1 MPMKREPRFL
11 IIDGYPKQS
20 RDELEQAGMKLAWK
34 LYVEMIT
41 NYLPDAVY
49 DLWLPSDTAQVLPE
63 GRSLDDYAGV
73 LWTGCNLT
81 IYHTHDERVTRQIEF
96 AKEAYDAGLPSYG
109 SCWGLQMAAVA
120 AGGVVEANPKGREM
134 GIARKIRVTQE
145 GSAHPFL
152 AGKLPVFDGFISH
165 VDEVVELP
173 EGATLLAEGLFT
185 RVQAIEV
192 KHKRG
197 VFWAT
202 QYHPEY
208 DLHEMARLIVAREPK
223 LVPEGFFTDG
233 ADLAAYVDR
242 LEALAA
248 QPDRKDLR
256 WQLAIDDDVLDRK
269 VRQREVA
276 NWVEHLVRP
285 RLEGRVG

>member
-1 MPMKREPRFL
+1 MSMKREPRFL

-20 RDELEQAGMKLAWK
+20 RDDLEQAGMKLAWK

-81 IYHTHDERVTRQIEF
+81 VYHTDDERVTRQIEF
-96 AKEAYDAGLPSYG
+96 AKEAYEAGLPSFG
-109 SCWGLQMAAVA
+109 SCWGLQIAAVA

-152 AGKLPVFDGFISH
+152 AGKPPVFDGFISH

-192 KHKRG
+192 KHKKG

-223 LVPEGFFTDG
+223 LVPEGFFRDG

>member
-1 MPMKREPRFL
+1 MNRIPRFL

-34 LYVEMIT
+34 LYAEMIT
-41 NYLPDAVY
+41 AHLPDAAS
-49 DLWLPSDTAQVLPE
+49 DLWLASDTAQVLPE

-81 IYHTHDERVTRQIEF
+81 IYHSDDERVTRQIEF
-96 AKEAYDAGLPSYG
+96 AKEVYDAGLPSFG
-109 SCWGLQMAAVA
+109 SCWGLQIAAVA

-134 GIARKIRVTQE
+134 GIARKIRVTEQ
-145 GSAHPFL
+145 GRNHPFL
-152 AGKLPVFDGFISH
+152 SGKPLVFDGFISH

-173 EGATLLAEGLFT
+173 EGATLLAEGFFT
-185 RVQAIEV
+185 RVQALEV
-192 KHKRG
+192 RHKKG

-208 DLHEMARLIVAREPK
+208 DLHEMARLIVAREHK
-223 LVPEGFFTDG
+223 LVPAGFFVDG

-248 QPDRKDLR
+248 EPHRKDLR
-256 WQLAIDDDVLDRK
+256 WQLAIDDDVLDRS
-269 VRQREVA
+269 VRQQEVA

-285 RLEGRVG
+285 FMER